1 MSRLLTRP
9 HGIVPSWCCICAT
22 SKLEWFKGVAFLQ
35 HPGILD
41 LSIVVLSLRCLW
53 NRSLSR
59 DLAVFEPLNPLKP
72 LSLLKVI
79 DAFEL
84 HWSLWT
90 LWIDRTLGL
99 LRPPDSLGSVQSYP
113 KYVTDRT
120 PMFWVLGC
128 PCTVIDAC
136 HEGHPLCIYLTV
148 YVKSGLLSTKNYF
161 NWFTTTYSDGLD
173 HWWEA

>member
-1 MSRLLTRP
+1 VSRRITWP
-9 HGIVPSWCCICAT
+9 HSIVPWWCCTNAT
-22 SKLEWFKGVAFLQ
+22 SKFEWFKGVAFLQ

-59 DLAVFEPLNPLKP
+59 DLVVFEPLNPLRP

-79 DAFEL
+79 DAFEP
-84 HWSLWT
+84 HWGHWT

-113 KYVTDRT
+113 KYITDRT
-120 PMFWVLGC
+120 TMFCVLGC

-136 HEGHPLCIYLTV
+136 HGGHPLCIYLLIYYALAT
-148 YVKSGLLSTKNYF
+148 LSTSK
-161 NWFTTTYSDGLD
+161 
-173 HWWEA
+173 

>member
-1 MSRLLTRP
+1 MSRRIT
-9 HGIVPSWCCICAT
+9 GIHYSVPQRCCICAT
-22 SKLEWFKGVAFLQ
+22 PKSGWFKGVAFLQ
-35 HPGILD
+35 HPKILD

-79 DAFEL
+79 DAFEP

-120 PMFWVLGC
+120 TMFCVLGC
-128 PCTVIDAC
+128 LCAVIDAC
-136 HEGHPLCIYLTV
+136 HRGHPMCIYLLIYYALAT
-148 YVKSGLLSTKNYF
+148 LSTKK
-161 NWFTTTYSDGLD
+161 WPHLID
-173 HWWEA
+173 HNI